1 MPGIGHLKTNRSILM
16 KRKSYAEDSFALNN
30 LFKSNN
36 DELFRDIEAGRKREK
51 QKTLFQFLTFS
62 PQFWMLAISRNE
74 SFKVSKKDFKMD

>member
-36 DELFRDIEAGRKREK
+36 DELFRDIEGGREK
-51 QKTLFQFLTFS
+51 
-62 PQFWMLAISRNE
+62 
-74 SFKVSKKDFKMD
+74 SKKLFFSF